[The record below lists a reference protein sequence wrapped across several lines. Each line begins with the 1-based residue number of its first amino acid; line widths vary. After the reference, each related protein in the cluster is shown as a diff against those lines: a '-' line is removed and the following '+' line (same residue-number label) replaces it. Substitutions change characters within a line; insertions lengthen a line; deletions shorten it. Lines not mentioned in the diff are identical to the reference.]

1 MVKIKAA
8 KIINRFWKEFIVPL
22 YKAKKM
28 VRDEEIDDFEIIEV
42 DRLLNAKKPETQAEF
57 NRNMDKQNL
66 NNNVLKENIEL
77 NKQLIEAQKELNRI
91 KAEWQTISKS
101 KKTET
106 IVTKSKLDLLKEQ
119 ATNLWIDFA
128 PNIWETTLEA
138 RIKEATSPKEEIKIK
153 ETK

>member
-1 MVKIKAA
+1 
-8 KIINRFWKEFIVPL
+8 VPL

-66 NNNVLKENIEL
+66 DNNVLKENIEL

-91 KAEWQTISKS
+91 KAE
-101 KKTET
+101 
-106 IVTKSKLDLLKEQ
+106 
-119 ATNLWIDFA
+119 
-128 PNIWETTLEA
+128 
-138 RIKEATSPKEEIKIK
+138 
-153 ETK
+153 